1 MVARFARKVGRHT
14 ISVLAILPA
23 LTKTAAAHAGEGGE
37 ILLLPTRFYILGG
50 ALAVLVS
57 FGVLALFHRH
67 HNARS
72 EVQPAASRAAPRRI
86 VLMLSLMSLTV
97 LVLLLWAGY
106 AGKPD
111 PLSNPLPLFVWT
123 LWWMGF
129 TLLVVVAGNVWSMV
143 NPWIGLYELIQWR
156 APLRYPEYL
165 GYLPASLLFFGF
177 AWFELI
183 YPTPLDPQRLA
194 LAMTAYW
201 FINFIA
207 LLLFG
212 PRWLARGEAFS
223 AFFAMA
229 GSFSPLRWR
238 MVEQESRAA
247 VSLDIGWPW
256 RSRGGNDFADLTG
269 TLFVLVTLAA
279 VSFDGLSRTFTWA
292 GWLEI
297 NPLEFPGRSAVIWPN
312 TFGLAAGIA
321 VLGGLYVAAIA
332 PGPYRSGLVSPLS
345 RALSLFIL
353 SLAPISIAYHLAH
366 YLPSLIVGFPSAIL
380 ALFDPFGLRWSLL
393 PQGTLHAGSSMGLG
407 GDLVVMIY
415 RVQTAIIV
423 AGHITATLMAHRTAM
438 AQTED
443 HRKAVI
449 SQIPLAA
456 LMVVYTLFGLWL
468 LSTPQI
474 G

>member
-1 MVARFARKVGRHT
+1 M
-14 ISVLAILPA
+14 
-23 LTKTAAAHAGEGGE
+23 
-37 ILLLPTRFYILGG
+37 
-50 ALAVLVS
+50 
-57 FGVLALFHRH
+57 
-67 HNARS
+67 
-72 EVQPAASRAAPRRI
+72 
-86 VLMLSLMSLTV
+86 
-97 LVLLLWAGY
+97 LVLLLWVGY

-183 YPTPLDPQRLA
+183 YPTPLAPQRLA

-256 RSRGGNDFADLTG
+256 R
-269 TLFVLVTLAA
+269 
-279 VSFDGLSRTFTWA
+279 
-292 GWLEI
+292 
-297 NPLEFPGRSAVIWPN
+297 
-312 TFGLAAGIA
+312 
-321 VLGGLYVAAIA
+321 
-332 PGPYRSGLVSPLS
+332 
-345 RALSLFIL
+345 
-353 SLAPISIAYHLAH
+353 
-366 YLPSLIVGFPSAIL
+366 
-380 ALFDPFGLRWSLL
+380 
-393 PQGTLHAGSSMGLG
+393 
-407 GDLVVMIY
+407 
-415 RVQTAIIV
+415 
-423 AGHITATLMAHRTAM
+423 
-438 AQTED
+438 
-443 HRKAVI
+443 
-449 SQIPLAA
+449 
-456 LMVVYTLFGLWL
+456 
-468 LSTPQI
+468 
-474 G
+474 